1 VVVGFAAGHPV
12 MLLVVPAGIIL
23 CGAATGIA
31 QALQI
36 GLRTHLLRVMGIEDD
51 GSESPPE

>member
-1 VVVGFAAGHPV
+1 MVVGSAAGRPI
-12 MLLVVPAGIIL
+12 LLVVVPAGIII

-36 GLRTHLLRVMGIEDD
+36 GLRTHILRLMGIEEADH
-51 GSESPPE
+51 GER